1 LKASFQGQRFFG
13 VARSEGE
20 YGEILSG
27 GECLCVMPLASYESF
42 LGEIYIYIYIYINQI
57 K

>member
-42 LGEIYIYIYIYINQI
+42 LGEKYIYIYIYINQI